1 MSDQQL
7 HDDIEKIVTALKQ
20 VLPVLQNLGDKASD
34 NIDKKLDESV
44 DKIDDKIDD
53 LDRAVHRLKE
63 RVNSNNLFFFEAENK
78 ALTLLK
84 KGVKELT
91 QTDVKREYSAQI
103 AQVVAELEP
112 LIRSKI
118 NDDIERLVEH
128 KKLAIS
134 DHNDQVQA
142 INEKLENSMTAIEKK
157 VSDSIDKLN
166 AASANIETIST
177 SEIEKLNTI
186 TIAHSRAL
194 KSVENATD
202 ATANQMLGTLT
213 SVKRSAVF
221 MSQSPATM
229 SAITAAFF
237 SLCLVASIVYIN
249 KLWLPMLVSA
259 FILLVLIGAIWG
271 FVAWL
276 DTKQE

>member
-7 HDDIEKIVTALKQ
+7 HDDIEKIVIALKK

-34 NIDKKLDESV
+34 NIDKKLDNSIH
-44 DKIDDKIDD
+44 KIDDKIGD

-63 RVNSNNLFFFEAENK
+63 RVNSNNLFFIEAENE
-78 ALTLLK
+78 ALTLLQQ
-84 KGVKELT
+84 GVKELT

-103 AQVVAELEP
+103 AQVVAKIEP
-112 LIRSKI
+112 FIESKI

-128 KKLAIS
+128 KKLSIS
-134 DHNDQVQA
+134 DHNDQVKV
-142 INEKLENSMTAIEKK
+142 INDKLENSMTAIEKK

-177 SEIEKLNTI
+177 TELEKLKTI

-194 KSVENATD
+194 QSVENATD
-202 ATANQMLGTLT
+202 ATASQMLNTLT
-213 SVKRSAVF
+213 KVKRNAVF

-229 SAITAAFF
+229 SAITAAFI

-249 KLWLPMLVSA
+249 KHLFPML
-259 FILLVLIGAIWG
+259 I
-271 FVAWL
+271 
-276 DTKQE
+276 

>member
-20 VLPVLQNLGDKASD
+20 VLPVLQNLGDKANN
-34 NIDKKLDESV
+34 NIDKKLDKSIH
-44 DKIDDKIDD
+44 KIDDKIDD

-63 RVNSNNLFFFEAENK
+63 RVNSNNLFFIEAENK
-78 ALTLLK
+78 ALTQLQQ
-84 KGVKELT
+84 GVRELT
-91 QTDVKREYSAQI
+91 QTDIKREYSAQI
-103 AQVVAELEP
+103 AQVIERLEP
-112 LIRSKI
+112 LIESKI
-118 NDDIERLVEH
+118 NAALESLIEH
-128 KKLAIS
+128 KKLSIS
-134 DHNDQVQA
+134 DHNVRVQA
-142 INEKLENSMTAIEKK
+142 INDKLENSMTEIEKK

-166 AASANIETIST
+166 AASAKIVTIST
-177 SEIEKLNTI
+177 DEIEKLKTI
-186 TIAHSRAL
+186 TAAHSSTL
-194 KSVENATD
+194 KSVEKSTD
-202 ATANQMLGTLT
+202 ATANQMLDTLT

-249 KLWLPMLVSA
+249 KLWLPMLISIIA
-259 FILLVLIGAIWG
+259 IGALIAMIWG

-276 DTKQE
+276 DSKE